1 MAGSAEEL
9 EGFGGAIRVRATLA
23 AIEQYRKAEGLAAI
37 SEKCFDAAN
46 IEFVLLDD
54 GLTMD
59 KMVSLGWH
67 RKYIPGVHRVL
78 RIETVAEA
86 ILNQAIIHPSLHPSI
101 HQFKPHSHASL
112 VANSDRQ
119 NLCFENRAFK
129 RMFDG
134 PSRASITASAPP
146 WNHILMQLNLLFVV
160 DYRTSIT

>member
-1 MAGSAEEL
+1 MKDLAALYGCEPS
-9 EGFGGAIRVRATLA
+9 LA
-23 AIEQYRKAEGLAAI
+23 AIEQYRQTAGLAAI

-86 ILNQAIIHPSLHPSI
+86 ILNQASVTCSLT
-101 HQFKPHSHASL
+101 
-112 VANSDRQ
+112 VNSELG
-119 NLCFENRAFK
+119 NGCE
-129 RMFDG
+129 
-134 PSRASITASAPP
+134 
-146 WNHILMQLNLLFVV
+146 QLQCTKVCLN
-160 DYRTSIT
+160 

>member
-1 MAGSAEEL
+1 VDLQRSLKDLAELYGCEPS
-9 EGFGGAIRVRATLA
+9 LA
-23 AIEQYRKAEGLAAI
+23 AIEQFRKTEGLTSI

-86 ILNQAIIHPSLHPSI
+86 ILNQAIISLFSI
-101 HQFKPHSHASL
+101 SFQMWSFMIIIMFWNSLIMSKWACSPCHSKL
-112 VANSDRQ
+112 VGVNYLKFS
-119 NLCFENRAFK
+119 
-129 RMFDG
+129 
-134 PSRASITASAPP
+134 
-146 WNHILMQLNLLFVV
+146 
-160 DYRTSIT
+160 

>member
-1 MAGSAEEL
+1 M
-9 EGFGGAIRVRATLA
+9 
-23 AIEQYRKAEGLAAI
+23 AIEHYRKTEGLAAI

-86 ILNQAIIHPSLHPSI
+86 ILNQAISLST
-101 HQFKPHSHASL
+101 FSYLSCHSL
-112 VANSDRQ
+112 N
-119 NLCFENRAFK
+119 AFLHK
-129 RMFDG
+129 VFPQHG
-134 PSRASITASAPP
+134 SPLIA
-146 WNHILMQLNLLFVV
+146 V
-160 DYRTSIT
+160 

>member
-1 MAGSAEEL
+1 MLFFLLGSMNFCAQRSLKDLAALYGCEPS
-9 EGFGGAIRVRATLA
+9 LA
-23 AIEQYRKAEGLAAI
+23 AIEQYRQTAGLAAI

-86 ILNQAIIHPSLHPSI
+86 ILNQAS
-101 HQFKPHSHASL
+101 
-112 VANSDRQ
+112 VAC
-119 NLCFENRAFK
+119 LL
-129 RMFDG
+129 
-134 PSRASITASAPP
+134 TV
-146 WNHILMQLNLLFVV
+146 ILN
-160 DYRTSIT
+160 

>member
-1 MAGSAEEL
+1 MNLQRSLKDLAELYGCEPS
-9 EGFGGAIRVRATLA
+9 LA
-23 AIEQYRKAEGLAAI
+23 AIEQYRKTEGLASI

-86 ILNQAIIHPSLHPSI
+86 ILNQAILSPLH
-101 HQFKPHSHASL
+101 L
-112 VANSDRQ
+112 NVA
-119 NLCFENRAFK
+119 
-129 RMFDG
+129 FDNQDL
-134 PSRASITASAPP
+134 I
-146 WNHILMQLNLLFVV
+146 IFQICLDKFLLQIF
-160 DYRTSIT
+160 